1 MRTAPLPSPVSTL
14 AAVGA
19 SVSAHARLVAAL
31 LLVSAAPAAAQS
43 SFPPLHVDPTVD
55 DCSVRFA
62 PVLSQGAFRRFVR
75 EFGSVSAFK
84 QVSSPTALGRGRV
97 LLGIEMMRFTIDD
110 RADAWNDTFT
120 HPDGEHPLGSTLE
133 FPKLKLRVGVT
144 DDLDVGAFY
153 TRNFTANYGFA
164 GIDGTYRVVTEG
176 ERAPVSVA
184 VRGAY
189 TKTLYVTDMD
199 MHALTADV
207 SVSRRLWRAV
217 RPYAGL
223 GADGVLARE
232 TSDAVRLRRETTL
245 VPHLFGGVDV
255 TAWRRLRLGAEF
267 TLGARPS
274 AQLHVGGVA
283 F

>member
-1 MRTAPLPSPVSTL
+1 MHTAPLPSPVTTL
-14 AAVGA
+14 AAVRA
-19 SVSAHARLVAAL
+19 TVSAHARLVVAL
-31 LLVSAAPAAAQS
+31 LLVSAAPVAAQS
-43 SFPPLHVDPTVD
+43 SVPPLHEDPSVD

-62 PVLSQGAFRRFVR
+62 SSLSQGAFRRFVR

-84 QVSSPTALGRGRV
+84 QVSPPGTLGKGRV
-97 LLGIEMMRFTIDD
+97 LFGIEYMAFTIDD

-153 TRNFTANYGFA
+153 TRNFEANYGWL
-164 GIDGTYRVVTEG
+164 GIDGTYRVLTESEG
-176 ERAPVSVA
+176 APASVA

-189 TKTLYVTDMD
+189 TKTLYVSDMD
-199 MHALTADV
+199 MHALTVDV
-207 SVSRRLWRAV
+207 SVGRRLGGSV
-217 RPYAGL
+217 TPYVGV

-232 TSDAVRLRRETTL
+232 TSDAVNLRRETI
-245 VPHLFGGVDV
+245 VAPHLLAGFDV
-255 TAWRRLRLGAEF
+255 GLGRLALGAEL

-274 AQLHVGGVA
+274 LQVQIGAVA

>member
-1 MRTAPLPSPVSTL
+1 MRTAPLPSSVTTL
-14 AAVGA
+14 AAVRA
-19 SVSAHARLVAAL
+19 IVSAHARLVTAL
-31 LLVSAAPAAAQS
+31 LLVTAAPVAAQS
-43 SFPPLHVDPTVD
+43 SFPPLHEDPSVD

-62 PVLSQGAFRRFVR
+62 STLSQGAFRRFVR

-84 QVSSPTALGRGRV
+84 QVSSPGALGKGRV
-97 LLGIEMMRFTIDD
+97 LFGIEYMAFTIDD

-120 HPDGEHPLGSTLE
+120 HPDGQHPLGSTQR

-153 TRNFTANYGFA
+153 TKNFEANYGWA
-164 GIDGTYRVVTEG
+164 GIDGTYRVLTEG
-176 ERAPVSVA
+176 ERAPVSLA

-189 TKTLYVTDMD
+189 TKTLYVSDMD
-199 MHALTADV
+199 MHALTVDV
-207 SVSRRLWRAV
+207 SVGRRLGSLV
-217 RPYAGL
+217 RPYVGV

-232 TSDAVRLRRETTL
+232 TSDAVSLRSEAI
-245 VPHLFGGVDV
+245 VAPHLIGGVEV
-255 TAWRRLRLGAEF
+255 GLGRLVLGTEL

-274 AQLHVGGVA
+274 VQVQIGAVA

>member
-1 MRTAPLPSPVSTL
+1 MRTASLPSPVTTL
-14 AAVGA
+14 AAA
-19 SVSAHARLVAAL
+19 RAIVSAHARLVAAL
-31 LLVSAAPAAAQS
+31 LLVSAAPAAAQAP
-43 SFPPLHVDPTVD
+43 FPPLHEDPTVD

-62 PVLSQGAFRRFVR
+62 STLTQGAFRRFVR

-84 QVSSPTALGRGRV
+84 QVSSPGALGKGRV
-97 LLGIEMMRFTIDD
+97 LFAIEYMTFTIDD

-120 HPDGEHPLGSTLE
+120 HPDGQHPLGSTQR

-153 TRNFTANYGFA
+153 TKNFSANYGWA
-164 GIDGTYRVVTEG
+164 GIDGTYRVLTEREG
-176 ERAPVSVA
+176 APASVA

-189 TKTLYVTDMD
+189 TKTLYVSDMD
-199 MHALTADV
+199 MHALTVDV
-207 SVSRRLWRAV
+207 SVGRRLGV
-217 RPYAGL
+217 VMPYVGV

-232 TSDAVRLRRETTL
+232 TSDAVSLRRET
-245 VPHLFGGVDV
+245 VVAPHLLAGFDV
-255 TAWRRLRLGAEF
+255 GLGRLAVGAEL

-274 AQLHVGGVA
+274 VQVQIGAVA

>member
-1 MRTAPLPSPVSTL
+1 MRTAPLTSPAPTL
-14 AAVGA
+14 AAVRA
-19 SVSAHARLVAAL
+19 SVSAHARLVMAL
-31 LLVSAAPAAAQS
+31 LLVSAAPIAAQS
-43 SFPPLHVDPTVD
+43 SVPPLHEDPAVD

-84 QVSSPTALGRGRV
+84 QASSPGTLGKGRV
-97 LLGIEMMRFTIDD
+97 LVGIEMMAFTIDD

-120 HPDGEHPLGSTLE
+120 HPHGEHPLGSTQR

-153 TRNFTANYGFA
+153 TKNFEANYGWL
-164 GIDGTYRVVTEG
+164 GIDGTYRVLTES
-176 ERAPVSVA
+176 ERVPMSLA

-189 TKTLYVTDMD
+189 TKTLYVSDMD
-199 MHALTADV
+199 MHALTVDV
-207 SVSRRLWRAV
+207 SAGRRLGSIV
-217 RPYAGL
+217 RPYVGV
-223 GADGVLARE
+223 GADAVLATE
-232 TSDAVRLRRETTL
+232 TSDAVNLRRET
-245 VPHLFGGVDV
+245 VVAPHLLGGVEV
-255 TAWRRLRLGAEF
+255 GLGRVVLGAEL

-274 AQLHVGGVA
+274 VQVQIGAVA

>member
-1 MRTAPLPSPVSTL
+1 MRTPLSSSLAILRRTSLRGPAHRVGLWPLMAMALAAAAPLP
-14 AAVGA
+14 
-19 SVSAHARLVAAL
+19 
-31 LLVSAAPAAAQS
+31 AQS
-43 SFPPLHVDPTVD
+43 AYPPLHVDPTVD

-84 QVSSPTALGRGRV
+84 QVSSPSALGRGRV
-97 LLGIEMMRFTIDD
+97 LVGIEMMRFTIDD

-164 GIDGTYRVVTEG
+164 GIDGTYRVHTES

-199 MHALTADV
+199 MHALTVDV
-207 SVSRRLWRAV
+207 SAGRSLGVV
-217 RPYAGL
+217 MPYVGV

-232 TSDAVRLRRETTL
+232 TSDAGRLRRETI
-245 VPHLFGGVDV
+245 VAPHLIAGVDV
-255 TAWRRLRLGAEF
+255 GLGRMALGAEL

-274 AQLHVGGVA
+274 VQVQIGAVA

>member
-84 QVSSPTALGRGRV
+84 QVSSPSALGKGRV

-199 MHALTADV
+199 MHALTVDV
-207 SVSRRLWRAV
+207 SAGRRLGIV
-217 RPYAGL
+217 MPYVGI

-232 TSDAVRLRRETTL
+232 TSDAVRLRRETI
-245 VPHLFGGVDV
+245 VAPHLIAGLDV
-255 TAWRRLRLGAEF
+255 GLGRMALGAEL

-274 AQLHVGGVA
+274 IQVQIGAVA

>member
-1 MRTAPLPSPVSTL
+1 MRTAPLPSPATTL
-14 AAVGA
+14 AAVRA
-19 SVSAHARLVAAL
+19 SVTAHARLVVAL

-55 DCSVRFA
+55 DCSVRFS
-62 PVLSQGAFRRFVR
+62 PILSQGAFRRFVR

-84 QVSSPTALGRGRV
+84 QASSPRALGKGRV
-97 LLGIEMMRFTIDD
+97 LVGIEMMRFTIDD

-120 HPDGEHPLGSTLE
+120 HPDGGHPLGSTLK

-153 TRNFTANYGFA
+153 TRNFEANYGWA
-164 GIDGTYRVVTEG
+164 GIDGTYRVLTEREG
-176 ERAPVSVA
+176 APVSLA

-199 MHALTADV
+199 MHALTVDV
-207 SVSRRLWRAV
+207 SVGRRLGGIV
-217 RPYAGL
+217 MPYVGV

-232 TSDAVRLRRETTL
+232 TSDAVNLRRETI
-245 VPHLFGGVDV
+245 VAPHLLAGVDV
-255 TAWRRLRLGAEF
+255 ELGRAVLGAEL

-274 AQLHVGGVA
+274 VQVQVGAVA

>member
-1 MRTAPLPSPVSTL
+1 MRTASLPFHVTTP
-14 AAVGA
+14 AAARA
-19 SVSAHARLVAAL
+19 SVSAHARLIAAL
-31 LLVSAAPAAAQS
+31 LLVTAAPLAAQS
-43 SFPPLHVDPTVD
+43 PVPPLHEDPSVD

-62 PVLSQGAFRRFVR
+62 STLTQAAYHRFVR

-84 QVSSPTALGRGRV
+84 QASSPATLGKGRV
-97 LLGIEMMRFTIDD
+97 LFAIEYMTFTIDD

-120 HPDGEHPLGSTLE
+120 HPHDEHALGSTLR

-153 TRNFTANYGFA
+153 TRNFSANYGFA
-164 GIDGTYRVVTEG
+164 GIDGTYRMLAESKG
-176 ERAPVSVA
+176 APATVA

-189 TKTLYVTDMD
+189 TKTLHVSDMD
-199 MHALTADV
+199 MHALTLDV
-207 SVSRRLWRAV
+207 SVGRRLGSIV

-223 GADGVLARE
+223 GADAVLARE
-232 TSDAVRLRRETTL
+232 TSDAVSLRRETI
-245 VPHLFGGVDV
+245 VAPHLLGGVEV
-255 TAWRRLRLGAEF
+255 GLGRMLLGAEL

-274 AQLHVGGVA
+274 VQVQIGALA

>member
-1 MRTAPLPSPVSTL
+1 MRSVPLPSPVTTL
-14 AAVGA
+14 AAVRA
-19 SVSAHARLVAAL
+19 SSSAHARLVMAL

-43 SFPPLHVDPTVD
+43 SLPPLHEDPSVD

-62 PVLSQGAFRRFVR
+62 STLSQGAFRRFVR

-84 QVSSPTALGRGRV
+84 QASSPATLGKGRV
-97 LLGIEMMRFTIDD
+97 LFAIEQMTFTIDD

-120 HPDGEHPLGSTLE
+120 HPDGDHPLGSTQK

-164 GIDGTYRVVTEG
+164 GIDGTYRVLTES
-176 ERAPVSVA
+176 ERAPVSLA
-184 VRGAY
+184 VRSAY

-199 MHALTADV
+199 MHALTVDV
-207 SVSRRLWRAV
+207 SAGRRLGGIAT
-217 RPYAGL
+217 PYVGV
-223 GADGVLARE
+223 GADAVLARE
-232 TSDAVRLRRETTL
+232 TSDAVSLRRES
-245 VPHLFGGVDV
+245 VVAPHLIGGIDV
-255 TAWRRLRLGAEF
+255 RLGRLALGAEL

-274 AQLHVGGVA
+274 VQVQIGAVA